1 VVCCLSVCEHISRS
15 THPIFTKVFGH
26 VSYGCGWILC
36 WQRRDRLCISRC
48 VNDVIFTHQG
58 PASDQWRRQDFVT
71 GGSEVWVYR
80 GSRVRSPP
88 EADTLLQCT
97 HILHIFWTSTH
108 RGEACPLPLWLRH
121 CIGLR
126 AQCDICDYHVSCCGV
141 SMSAFVAAN
150 QSERPTEPVDFGGAR
165 RRNDD
170 GCDGRTDGQTDRQTR
185 SDVPRLQVCAVQAR
199 SADAACVVVQLI
211 TASSSPSPAAAAT
224 EGLEET

>member
-1 VVCCLSVCEHISRS
+1 VRYGSIGGLEYEVPQKL
-15 THPIFTKVFGH
+15 THYCSAHTYYIFFGRPPI
-26 VSYGCGWILC
+26 
-36 WQRRDRLCISRC
+36 
-48 VNDVIFTHQG
+48 
-58 PASDQWRRQDFVT
+58 
-71 GGSEVWVYR
+71 GGKLAPS
-80 GSRVRSPP
+80 
-88 EADTLLQCT
+88 
-97 HILHIFWTSTH
+97 
-108 RGEACPLPLWLRH
+108 PLWRRH

-150 QSERPTEPVDFGGAR
+150 QSERLTEPVDFGGAR

-185 SDVPRLQVCAVQAR
+185 SNVPRLQVCAVQAR
-199 SADAACVVVQLI
+199 SADAASVVVQLI